1 MHNGNIKSEI
11 RNPKSVIEKL
21 SHTFDAFL
29 SRFGRLTA
37 IQELALEP
45 LLSGENCVL
54 AAATASGKTEA
65 ALAPILE
72 RYQKQRFKTN
82 SPK

>member
-45 LLSGENCVL
+45 LLSG
-54 AAATASGKTEA
+54 
-65 ALAPILE
+65 
-72 RYQKQRFKTN
+72 
-82 SPK
+82 